1 MKMIC
6 VNKLTISLIFGGFLV
21 TVLFACNSNSAAK
34 NEYYTDKDFPNVK
47 KIDAHTHVHTTK
59 HTLAEQAIQDNFI
72 LISLNCE
79 VPGYPT
85 IDSQQYFAIQQ
96 RLTYPDKFYYLT
108 TIETATRFEPGWAD
122 RQLDYLKK
130 SFANGAIGI
139 KVWKNIGMTI
149 KDKDSSFIM
158 IDNPMFD
165 PVFNYLEQN
174 QIPVCGHIG
183 EPRACWLPLEE
194 MTTNNDRSYFSTHPE
209 YYMFLHPEY
218 PSYEAQIQSRDNL
231 LAKHMNLKFV
241 GAHLGSMEWSVDEMA
256 KRLDRFPNMAL
267 DFAERI
273 GHVQYQS
280 IGNWKKVHDFFMKY
294 QDRIIYGT
302 DLESNEGE
310 DSILMKKKA
319 HELWMRDWR
328 YFTSGDTLESP
339 LVNGKFRGLL
349 LPKSVINK
357 LYFDN
362 ARKWYLNNKQNN

>member
-1 MKMIC
+1 MT
-6 VNKLTISLIFGGFLV
+6 KLVFSSFLITI
-21 TVLFACNSNSAAK
+21 LFACNSYSKDNS
-34 NEYYTDKDFPNVK
+34 EYYTDRDFSHVK
-47 KIDAHTHVHTTK
+47 KIDAHTHVQTTK
-59 HTLAEQAIQDNFI
+59 HTLVEQGIKDNFI
-72 LISLNCE
+72 LISLNSE
-79 VPGYPT
+79 VPDYPP
-85 IDSQQYFAIQQ
+85 IDSQQYFDIQQ
-96 RLTYPDKFYYLT
+96 RLTYPDNLYYLS
-108 TIETATRFEPGWAD
+108 TIETATRFEPGWVD

-183 EPRACWLPLEE
+183 EPRACWLPYDQ
-194 MTTNNDRSYFSTHPE
+194 MTTNNDRSYFSSHPE
-209 YYMFLHPEY
+209 YYMYLHPEY

-231 LAKHMNLKFV
+231 LKKHPKLRFV
-241 GAHLGSMEWSVDEMA
+241 GAHLGSMEWSVEEMA
-256 KRLDRFPNMAL
+256 KHLDQFPNMAL
-267 DFAERI
+267 DMAERI

-280 IGNWKKVHDFFMKY
+280 IQNWKKVHDFFMKY

-310 DSILMKKKA
+310 DSISTIKKA
-319 HELWMRDWR
+319 HELWTRDWR

-349 LPKSVINK
+349 LPKTVVNK

-362 ARKWYLNNKQNN
+362 ARKWYKVKK